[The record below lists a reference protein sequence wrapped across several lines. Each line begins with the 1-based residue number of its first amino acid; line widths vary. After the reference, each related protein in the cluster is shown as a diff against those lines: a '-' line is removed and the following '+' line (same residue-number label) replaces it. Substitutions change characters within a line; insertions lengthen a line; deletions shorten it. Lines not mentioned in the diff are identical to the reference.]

1 MNDKELVLKAIH
13 DSRNQFYGKAKVR
26 QEGKKRILKS
36 YNTDVAFIENE
47 KVKVKGMF
55 SQTTT
60 RHIKEFLKQ
69 QGFKADTSKQI
80 LKDYGEDF

>member
-1 MNDKELVLKAIH
+1 MNDKELVLQAIH

-36 YNTDVAFIENE
+36 YDTDVASIENG

-55 SQTTT
+55 SLTTT

-69 QGFKADTSKQI
+69 QGIKADTGKQI
-80 LKDYGEDF
+80 LKDYGDDF